1 MNDVQK
7 STERTAI
14 DEYKSRLERFQ
25 KYYLLLV
32 LLTALAVCVGIVIA
46 VLVNLLIGVCLSVIS
61 ACVYV
66 YFSIDEAQK
75 SLGIRFKN
83 TNGYVVISRLYD
95 TLGGTAVVPN
105 RLIYAD
111 VREIGDGALDGEKN
125 ALLCELYI
133 PKSVKKIGKD
143 IFADG
148 THVTIKYEGSADE
161 WKNIESLTD
170 FCAHTLCFDCE
181 YPQLPPKSKSKKTPQ
196 SNSTEEN
203 T

>member
-7 STERTAI
+7 STERSPL
-14 DEYKSRLERFQ
+14 DEYKARLEHFK

-32 LLTALAVCVGIVIA
+32 LLTALAVCMGIAIA

-83 TNGYVVISRLYD
+83 INGYVVISRLYD
-95 TLGGTAVVPN
+95 TLGGTAVVPE

-125 ALLCELYI
+125 TELCELYI
-133 PKSVKKIGKD
+133 PKSVEKIGKD

-148 THVTIKYEGSADE
+148 AHVTIKYEGSAEE
-161 WKNIESLTD
+161 WENIESRTD

-181 YPQLPPKSKSKKTPQ
+181 YPQLPPKRKRKKTPQ